1 MCQTDCQMVL
11 YYSMGLSLPKVFLV
25 LMLIIILL
33 LEFWSIFLQS
43 QDWKSKKKDLETKKV
58 ESYIFQAK

>member
-1 MCQTDCQMVL
+1 
-11 YYSMGLSLPKVFLV
+11 
-25 LMLIIILL
+25 MLIIILL